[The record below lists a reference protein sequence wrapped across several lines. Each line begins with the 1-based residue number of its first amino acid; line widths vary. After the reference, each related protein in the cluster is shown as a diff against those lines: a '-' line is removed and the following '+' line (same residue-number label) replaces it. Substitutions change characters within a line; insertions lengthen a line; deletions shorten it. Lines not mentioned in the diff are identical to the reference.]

1 MPCWVLALGT
11 SGFFGV
17 ATLSCPFL
25 RMVLSVRM
33 DGVEVNANSRSQAF
47 SNRAA
52 PNGWTLDQDSMTIA
66 IRLSVF
72 LNP

>member
-1 MPCWVLALGT
+1 
-11 SGFFGV
+11 
-17 ATLSCPFL
+17 
-25 RMVLSVRM
+25 M
-33 DGVEVNANSRSQAF
+33 DGVEVNASRRSQAF